1 MPLLL
6 QDLTESLPIPATCLE
21 VPIRPHLLPCLTP
34 RCALPSFGDQV
45 RAALILTYPPPS
57 RVGYFSPG
65 PPPSPLSQERRV
77 PSSLAFFGTGIK

>member
-21 VPIRPHLLPCLTP
+21 VPIRPHLPPCLTP

-45 RAALILTYPPPS
+45 GATLILTYPPPS

-65 PPPSPLSQERRV
+65 PPLPPVPGETSP
-77 PSSLAFFGTGIK
+77 F